1 MTTMFE
7 PETVWEFSTANRIKF
22 GTAAAEELPAELD
35 RFGASSVVLVTD
47 PGLVESGIVDELL
60 AGFSASVDVEVFAD
74 VEPDPSIDVYEQSIT
89 FASEVN
95 PDAIVGVGGG
105 SSMDVAKTTGI
116 LLGHDNE
123 ILDFVAEP
131 TGRGKPVPGPG
142 RPTICLPTTAGTGS
156 ETSPVSVISLPE
168 RNMKVGLSSRHQ
180 YPELALVDPTLAV
193 TLPPYPTATSG
204 IDALCHAIE
213 AYVTRR
219 YDAKARPES
228 AFDRP
233 DYNGRSVV
241 TDQLARAAISHI
253 SGNLRRA
260 VNNGEDLT
268 ARRNMALG
276 SLLAGAA
283 FTNAGLGIAHALA
296 MAIGAEQHTA
306 HGATIAAVLPAVM
319 RFNRPSSF
327 ERFGEIAELMDH
339 GNDGP
344 SDREAAEVAPEM
356 VQQLVDDVGLGGGL
370 TGLGV
375 VQDDVP
381 TLAEKSYELQR
392 LVVGNPRR
400 VTEDDLVTV
409 IENAL

>member
-1 MTTMFE
+1 MYE

-22 GTAAAEELPAELD
+22 GPSAAEELPDELE
-35 RFGASSVVLVTD
+35 RLGASSVVLVTD
-47 PGLVESGIVDELL
+47 AGLIESGIVDDILALL
-60 AGFSASVDVEVFAD
+60 PGSVDVDVYSD
-74 VEPDPSIDVYEQSIT
+74 VEPDPSIDVFEQSIQ
-89 FASEVN
+89 FASDVD

-105 SSMDVAKTTGI
+105 STMDVAKTTGV
-116 LLGHDNE
+116 LVEHGGE

-131 TGRGKPVPGPG
+131 AGEGRPIPGRG
-142 RPTICLPTTAGTGS
+142 RSTFCLPTTAGTGS
-156 ETSPVSVISLPE
+156 ETSPVSVISLPD
-168 RNMKVGLSSRHQ
+168 RNMKVGISSRHQ
-180 YPELALVDPTLAV
+180 YPELALVDPSLTV

-219 YDAKARPES
+219 FDAKERPDS

-233 DYNGRSVV
+233 DYNGRSAL
-241 TDQLARAAISHI
+241 TDQLARKAISLI
-253 SGNLRRA
+253 SGHLRRA

-283 FTNAGLGIAHALA
+283 FTNAGLGIGHALA

-306 HGATIAAVLPAVM
+306 HGATIAAVLPEVM
-319 RFNRPSSF
+319 RFNRPSSVG
-327 ERFGEIAELMDH
+327 RFGDIAELMGHESFGLTDH
-339 GNDGP
+339 
-344 SDREAAEVAPEM
+344 EAAEMAPAL
-356 VQQLVDDVGLGGGL
+356 VQRLVEDVGLGGGL
-370 TGLGV
+370 TRLGV
-375 VQDDVP
+375 TEDDV
-381 TLAEKSYELQR
+381 TMLAEKSYQLER

-400 VTEDDLVTV
+400 VSEEDLAMV